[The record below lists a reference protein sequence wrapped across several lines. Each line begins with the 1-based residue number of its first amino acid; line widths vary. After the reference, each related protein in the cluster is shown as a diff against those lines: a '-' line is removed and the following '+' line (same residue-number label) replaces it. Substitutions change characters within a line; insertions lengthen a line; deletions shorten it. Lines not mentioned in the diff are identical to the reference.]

1 MVPAIKEVA
10 MQAFQ
15 PLQEFRMPFSGDVT
29 QAINPWTWTMR
40 MIGGQFG
47 LINVNLGS
55 TPDPALEQAILDRV
69 GSYGRQLGRIGDAMA
84 VLLRHVDR
92 GRLNAEELAT
102 IKALEDQL
110 AQVNDVKR
118 SPAAA

>member
-1 MVPAIKEVA
+1 

-15 PLQEFRMPFSGDVT
+15 PLQEFRMPLSGDVT
-29 QAINPWTWTMR
+29 QAINPWTWTLR

-55 TPDPALEQAILDRV
+55 TPDSALEQTILDRV

-84 VLLRHVDR
+84 VLLQHLDR
-92 GRLNAEELAT
+92 SQLNVEELAA

-110 AQVNDVKR
+110 EQVKR
-118 SPAAA
+118 VKQNRAAT

>member
-1 MVPAIKEVA
+1 MR
-10 MQAFQ
+10 AFQ
-15 PLQEFRMPFSGDVT
+15 PSQEFRMPLSGDVT
-29 QAINPWTWTMR
+29 QAINPWSWTLR

-55 TPDPALEQAILDRV
+55 TPDPALEQTILEEV

-84 VLLRHVDR
+84 VLLRHLDR
-92 GRLNAEELAT
+92 AKLNADELGA

-110 AQVNDVKR
+110 AQVEKVKQAG
-118 SPAAA
+118 SATAAPSRP